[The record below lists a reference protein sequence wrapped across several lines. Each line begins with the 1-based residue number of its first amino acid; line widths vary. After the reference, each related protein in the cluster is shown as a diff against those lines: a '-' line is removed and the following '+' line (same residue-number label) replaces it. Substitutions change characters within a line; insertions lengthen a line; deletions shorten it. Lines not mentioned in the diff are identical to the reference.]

1 MASSYPPPPTG
12 WEFVFDIDGT
22 IVRRNSLTAYDAPT
36 VKLINDYTP
45 ATAIFTTGDY
55 TTTNVSWLFPQLR
68 TVTGYSLAYSSTH
81 DSGLYT
87 SNDSTDGVNGTWTSV
102 KTHAE
107 LAMYRGVTTEA
118 LRTPTIVNYSSVKA
132 VKLYMYTSNGGSSAF
147 YGAHLWGTY
156 TTNSLQMWHPTL
168 DQPLI
173 ANDCDHGDML
183 RGAISSKDFRIK
195 NLTSQTANDIVVS
208 LQTPELNGALGGSDL
223 IYSSSRA
230 DSHNIGN
237 LAPNAISGIIT
248 MERTMGVAQTYGS
261 KGTVRVTAVATS
273 WT

>member
-12 WEFVFDIDGT
+12 WEFVFDMDGT
-22 IVRRNSLTAYDAPT
+22 IVRANSSTAYDSPT
-36 VKLINDYTP
+36 VKLTNDYDPSTG
-45 ATAIFTTGDY
+45 AVYSNSNGTANI
-55 TTTNVSWLFPQLR
+55 SWLFPQLR
-68 TVTGYSLAYSSTH
+68 TITGFSLAYTASH
-81 DSGLYT
+81 ASGLYT
-87 SNDSTDGVNGTWTSV
+87 SNDTTDGVNGTWTSV

-118 LRTPTIVNYSSVKA
+118 LRTPTLVNFSSIKA
-132 VKLYMYTSNGGSSAF
+132 VRLYMYADYAYMTF
-147 YGAHLWGTY
+147 QGAHFWGTY

-195 NLTSQTANDIVVS
+195 NLTAQTANDIVVS
-208 LQTPELNGALGGSDL
+208 IQTPQLNGALGGSDL
-223 IYSSSRA
+223 LYSSSRA

-237 LAPNAISGIIT
+237 LAPNTISGIIT

-261 KGTVRVTAVATS
+261 KGSVRVTAVATS